1 MVSSGH
7 VAGESGSHP
16 SPVTVGRISHPSVP
30 QSPHLSSGRD
40 GACLWRVVGR
50 IKQVYIHSGLEELAH
65 LTLLILIDVGSDSA
79 FLSAKCRH
87 TS

>member
-16 SPVTVGRISHPSVP
+16 SPVTVGRISYPSVP

-50 IKQVYIHSGLEELAH
+50 IKQVYIHSGLEELD
-65 LTLLILIDVGSDSA
+65 ILPS
-79 FLSAKCRH
+79 
-87 TS
+87 